1 MGVRGRRPTITITQS
16 RGRTMPKSNTWFSK
30 TLSII
35 AAGAAVLSLAACGGM
50 QTADQVAGNTSASS
64 SSGKCPTDVNNDFT
78 GTVRVG
84 WQAIP
89 NADLVVKDQKLLES
103 CLPKATIKWSQ
114 FNSGADVLQAFGA
127 KSLDIALL
135 GSSPSVKAVS
145 GPLNLPVQVVWIND
159 VIGEAESLVTQAQG
173 VSSIKDLKGK
183 TIAVPF
189 GSTSHFSLLSALSEA
204 GLTESDV
211 KLVNLDPDKM
221 PAAWE
226 RKEID
231 AAWVWDPVLSQ
242 LKEKG
247 GTTVTSSAETARTGA
262 PTYDLEIADST
273 FIKDNPGVLDT
284 WTAVENHAVQQVK
297 KADDTAVDSIAVQ
310 LNVKPDQVRQQ
321 LKGYTYLD
329 AAEQAK
335 AFDDLPGVFSKT
347 AEFLKNQGGL
357 DTVASSY
364 DSALYTDAIQKASK

>member
-1 MGVRGRRPTITITQS
+1 
-16 RGRTMPKSNTWFSK
+16 MPVSSKSSNAWLRK
-30 TLSII
+30 ALSVI
-35 AAGAAVLSLAACGGM
+35 AAGAAVLSLTACGGM
-50 QTADQVAGNTSASS
+50 KTADQVAGNTDASS
-64 SSGKCPTDVNNDFT
+64 ANGVCPTDVNNDFT

-247 GTTVTSSAETARTGA
+247 GTTVTSSAETAKTGA

-273 FIKDNPGVLDT
+273 FIKDNPAVLDT

-297 KADDTAVDSIAVQ
+297 KADDKAVDSIAVQ

-347 AEFLKNQGGL
+347 AEFLKSQGGL

>member
-1 MGVRGRRPTITITQS
+1 MSVSTGTRVA
-16 RGRTMPKSNTWFSK
+16 KV
-30 TLSII
+30 LSAL
-35 AAGAAVLSLAACGGM
+35 AAGAAVLALGACGQM
-50 QTADQVAGNTSASS
+50 KTADQVAGNVSATAQGSA
-64 SSGKCPTDVNNDFT
+64 CPVAVNNDFS

-103 CLPKATIKWSQ
+103 CLPKATIQWSQ

-145 GPLNLPVQVVWIND
+145 APLNLPVQVVWVND
-159 VIGEAESLVTQAQG
+159 VIGEAESLVTQVQG
-173 VSSIKDLKGK
+173 VTSITGLKGK

-189 GSTSHFSLLSALSEA
+189 GSTSHFSLLSALSDA

-231 AAWVWDPVLSQ
+231 AAWVWDPVLSK
-242 LKEKG
+242 LKDSG
-247 GTTVTSSAETARTGA
+247 GTVVTSSAETAKTGA
-262 PTYDLEIADST
+262 PTYDLEIAA
-273 FIKDNPGVLDT
+273 KDFVSANPSVLET
-284 WTAVENHAVQQVK
+284 WTAAEDHAVKQLKQNDE
-297 KADDTAVDSIAVQ
+297 KAIESIAVQ
-310 LNVKPDQVRQQ
+310 LNVTPDQVKQQ
-321 LKGYTYLD
+321 VKGYTYLD
-329 AAEQAK
+329 ASEQATT
-335 AFDDLPGVFSKT
+335 FGELPGVFSKT
-347 AEFLKNQGGL
+347 AAFLKSQGGL
-357 DTVASSY
+357 DAVADSY
-364 DSALYTDAIQKASK
+364 DSALYADAITKVSKG